1 MSIQYEDRLWNKVN
15 ELHERYRRQYNC
27 SKNLSIVFTKLQ
39 EAFFNFGKEI
49 TNLVNKKYILFE
61 EKKSSQNKALD
72 TLIFNLSIQG
82 KEYNELSKEL
92 KEKIIEPI
100 ISSLNP
106 VFNKEKEYFNS
117 YNNSLNLYNKYKN
130 YLETSKKK
138 YDLSCKNSEI
148 SIQNYIKNKNN
159 NNNKLTKEENTKIE
173 KKISDNLENSKTLEN
188 SYIETINETNKMRL
202 DFIEKEK
209 TLLTYYQI
217 IDNNYGATIRSSLS
231 FYIASIRKLYSTIL
245 VDIDSLLSQF
255 QNINILE
262 DCENFIEINT
272 NNEKPDEE
280 IKFIPYDTI
289 TKYDYTNENAILDLD
304 IILYL
309 KKKINIYQD
318 LNEDF
323 ERKKIEF
330 KKLCTEIFEDKFNFS
345 EQQKEKLL
353 NYIKE
358 RNFRNIFLIDLSNQR
373 TNGRYKR
380 SKELILTLNEILNN
394 ILINTE
400 KEKDYE
406 HTKTC
411 LILSQTFYYQNE
423 DSENKIYLFDFIK
436 KNPWLNSIDFWK
448 GIINSMMKNELKRN
462 NLENFN
468 DNNKNNDEIN
478 RKISNICFSQLVPYT
493 SNMVEIGI
501 KKEKIL
507 EIIDEFV
514 IKYNIQKKFVD
525 IIKNNIENNKNENNK
540 EEENGIFNDKKI
552 EEKNEEIK
560 EEEKNEEIKEEEK
573 IEEKKE
579 EKKEEIKE
587 EKKEKKKEEI
597 KEEEKIEEIKE
608 EEKIEE
614 KKEEIKEEKKEK
626 EEIKEEEKE
635 IEKIEEKKD
644 EKKEI
649 EK

>member
-358 RNFRNIFLIDLSNQR
+358 RNLRNIFLIDLSNQR

-468 DNNKNNDEIN
+468 DNNNKNNDEIN

-514 IKYNIQKKFVD
+514 VKYNIQKKFVD

-560 EEEKNEEIKEEEK
+560 EEEK
-573 IEEKKE
+573 
-579 EKKEEIKE
+579 
-587 EKKEKKKEEI
+587 
-597 KEEEKIEEIKE
+597 
-608 EEKIEE
+608 IEE

-635 IEKIEEKKD
+635 IEKIEDKKD